1 MKLIYADWLLTCDN
15 NYTIIKNGAIAFN
28 EKIIDIGTIDEFQI
42 KYKNNTI
49 EYMGDNS
56 IIMPGLINTH
66 VHLEFSANKTTLK
79 YGNFVKWLFSVMEHR
94 EELIEKATKK
104 LIDEE
109 LKNMIANGTTSIGAI
124 SSYGFDMDSCIES
137 PLNVVY
143 FTEVLGSKADM
154 IDTLFLDFQEKLKS
168 AISHTSNNFIPA
180 IAIHSPYSTH
190 PFLIREVLSIARE
203 KKMAVSAH
211 FQESKAEN
219 DWLNHST
226 GEFETFFKDMLDQHK
241 SLTQPSDFLEQF
253 KNIEHLSFT
262 HCVEANEKEL
272 QQIKNL
278 GASITHCPNSNR
290 LLNNSILNMS
300 YLDDIPMAMGTDGL
314 SSNNTLNL
322 FEEIRNA
329 FFMHTNLDSNDLAK
343 KLLLA
348 TTNGGAKALG
358 LNKGILEKGYDSDII
373 SFQLPDI
380 CNTEEDLST
389 SIILHTSKTTHTYIK
404 GIDELNK

>member
-1 MKLIYADWLLTCDN
+1 MKLIYADWLLTCDDN
-15 NYTIIKNGAIAFN
+15 FTIIENGAIAFD
-28 EKIIDIGTIDEFQI
+28 EKIIDIGTIDELQI
-42 KYKNNTI
+42 KHKSKSIKYL
-49 EYMGDNS
+49 GANS
-56 IIMPGLINTH
+56 VIMPGLINTH

-104 LIDEE
+104 LIDNE
-109 LKNMIANGTTSIGAI
+109 LTNMISNGTTSIGAI
-124 SSYGFDMDSCIES
+124 SSYGFDMDSCVES

-154 IDTLFLDFQEKLKS
+154 IDTLFLDFQAKLKS
-168 AISHTSNNFIPA
+168 AIVQTSNNFIPA

-190 PFLIREVLSIARE
+190 PFLIREVLNIAKE
-203 KKMAVSAH
+203 KNMAVSTH

-219 DWLNHST
+219 DWLNYST
-226 GEFETFFKDMLDQHK
+226 GEFESFFKDMLDQHK

-272 QQIKNL
+272 KQIKNL
-278 GASITHCPNSNR
+278 GATITHCPNSNR

-300 YLDDIPMAMGTDGL
+300 YLKDIPLAMGTDGL
-314 SSNNTLNL
+314 SSNNTLNM
-322 FEEIRNA
+322 FEEMRNA
-329 FFMHTNLDSNDLAK
+329 FFMHTNLESNDLAK

-348 TTNGGAKALG
+348 ATSGGAKALG
-358 LNKGILEKGYDSDII
+358 LNKGILAKGYDADVIC
-373 SFQLPDI
+373 FKLPDS
-380 CNTEEDLST
+380 CNSEEDLAT
-389 SIILHTSKTTHTYIK
+389 SIILHSSKTTHTYIK